1 MTNSVPGTNKVTW
14 TGHRRHLPI
23 GDPDRT
29 NPSFGAPE
37 LRPVPQRRTRASM
50 ERHAQE
56 YADLLA
62 VSTVRAERHY
72 KKHGQGLLDPFTK
85 LLTCYM
91 IIPLVGSMHAV

>member
-1 MTNSVPGTNKVTW
+1 
-14 TGHRRHLPI
+14 
-23 GDPDRT
+23 
-29 NPSFGAPE
+29 
-37 LRPVPQRRTRASM
+37 M

-56 YADLLA
+56 HADLLA

-91 IIPLVGSMHAV
+91 ITPLVGSMHAV